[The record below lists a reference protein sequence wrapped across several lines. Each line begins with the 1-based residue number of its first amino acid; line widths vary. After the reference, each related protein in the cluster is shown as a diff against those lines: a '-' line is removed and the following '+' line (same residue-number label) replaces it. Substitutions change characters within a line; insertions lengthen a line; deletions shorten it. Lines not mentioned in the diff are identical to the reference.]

1 MLEDPWAELEQ
12 KLKNSTADKNYSP
25 GSKDALEKCGSDL
38 GSVDSLT
45 SVSDS
50 DEGADSQETD
60 STVSVSLRSTN

>member
-12 KLKNSTADKNYSP
+12 KLKNSTTNQKYSLS
-25 GSKDALEKCGSDL
+25 SKDMLEKCGSNL
-38 GSVDSLT
+38 SSVDALT

-60 STVSVSLRSTN
+60 SSVSVSDGSS